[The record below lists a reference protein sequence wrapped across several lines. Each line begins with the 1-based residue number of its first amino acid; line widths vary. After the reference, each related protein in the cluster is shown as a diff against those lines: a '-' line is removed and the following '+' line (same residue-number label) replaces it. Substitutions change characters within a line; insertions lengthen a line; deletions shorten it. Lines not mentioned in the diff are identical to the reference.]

1 MTFKCTDAFTLNSWL
16 TIGPASRISFASKAQ
31 PYRTTLLESQLAVW
45 READGGVSA
54 EADGITVLVES
65 HYGYLWVC
73 PSGQPARPIF
83 EFPEYGEAG
92 RRIVDCDGI
101 GVAVSHPRMIE
112 NFLDMGHFPYVHA
125 NYLGELP
132 NTEVA
137 PYEVKHDELSDE
149 LWADDCRFFQPKT
162 SNSATQGLQ
171 VEYKYRVMQSAS
183 AMLYKTAFTR
193 PEFMDAIGLFVQ
205 PHSEERI
212 TAYCLLAYIDDTSS
226 ENDLLS
232 FQHTIFGQDKP
243 ILENQVPRRM
253 PLYPGTEVP
262 TRCDAMSTAYR
273 RWLLDKNV
281 SYGTVRSA
289 AQV

>member
-1 MTFKCTDAFTLNSWL
+1 MTFKCTDAFTMNSWL
-16 TIGPASRISFASKAQ
+16 TIGPVSRVSSASKSA
-31 PYRTTLLESQLAVW
+31 PYRTTLLEANIAAW
-45 READGGVSA
+45 READGQVTA
-54 EADGITVLVES
+54 EADGASALVES

-73 PSGQPARPIF
+73 PSGRPARPIF
-83 EFPEYGEAG
+83 DFPEYAEAG

-125 NYLGELP
+125 HYLGTIP
-132 NTEVA
+132 NTEVV
-137 PYEVKHDELSDE
+137 PYEVKHDEVADE
-149 LWADDCRFFQPKT
+149 LWADDCKFYQPKT

-193 PEFMDAIGLFVQ
+193 PDLMDAIGLFVQ
-205 PHSEERI
+205 PHSEEHI

-226 ENDLLS
+226 INDLLS

-243 ILENQVPRRM
+243 ILENQIPRRM
-253 PLYPGTEVP
+253 PLYPGAEIP

-273 RWLLDKNV
+273 RWLLDKDV
-281 SYGTVRSA
+281 TYGTVRSA
-289 AQV
+289 EAA